1 MASPS
6 EKLADSL
13 AVLKKLQDGGAV
25 AIRSKDLTRTHRERL
40 VRNGFLQEV
49 IKGWY
54 VPHRPD
60 DQAGDSTAWYSS
72 FWQFCASYL
81 ESRFSG
87 EWCLS
92 PEQSVI
98 LHAGNW
104 TVPGQ
109 LLVRAKR
116 TRNNITTLPH
126 GTSLL
131 DIRAELPGTKDRV
144 TIEGLQLY
152 SLPAA
157 LIACAPGTYK
167 QHPTE
172 MRTALSLIG
181 DASELLDQLLD
192 GGRSTI
198 AGRLAGAF
206 RNIGRKRVADDLL
219 KTMKAAGYDVRE
231 SDPFQSQSP
240 MSFTRRESSPYVSRI
255 RLMWQEMRGPVLDL
269 FPAPPGIPSDTA
281 LYLKQVE
288 DVYTSDAYHSLSI
301 EGYQVSHELIEKVK
315 SGSWNPD
322 TDEQDR
328 NHRNALAARGYWQA
342 FQAVK
347 DSIEKVLKGQNAGQT
362 AEKDHSAWY
371 RELFGPSVT
380 TGILKPSDLAGYRNG
395 PVYIRKSMHVPPNRE
410 AVRDLMPAFF
420 DLLAEEQAAQV
431 RAVLGHFVFVHIHP
445 YMDGNGR
452 IGRFL
457 MNIMMASGG
466 YPWTIIPVEKRN
478 EYMAALEAASVDQD
492 IRAFTKFLAL
502 FSPAPPNCLRVG
514 KISA

>member
-1 MASPS
+1 MAIPS

-13 AVLKKLQDGGAV
+13 AVLKELQDDGV
-25 AIRSKDLTRTHRERL
+25 IAIRSKDLTRTHRERL
-40 VRNGFLQEV
+40 LRNGFLQEV

-54 VPHRPD
+54 ISHRPD
-60 DQAGDSTAWYSS
+60 DKSGDSTVWYAS

-104 TVPGQ
+104 TVPSQ
-109 LLVRAKR
+109 LLVRARR
-116 TRNNITTLPH
+116 TSNNITNLPH

-131 DIRAELPGTKDRV
+131 DIRAELPDARDRV

-157 LIACAPGTYK
+157 LIACTPGAYK

-172 MRTALSLIG
+172 MRTALSLVG

-192 GGRSTI
+192 GGHSTI
-198 AGRLAGAF
+198 TGRLAGAL
-206 RNIGRKRVADDLL
+206 RNIGRTRIADELL

-231 SDPFQSQSP
+231 TDPFESQSP
-240 MSFTRRESSPYVSRI
+240 MSFIRRERSPYVSRI
-255 RLMWQEMRGPVLDL
+255 RLMWQEMREPVIEL
-269 FPAPPGIPSDTA
+269 FPEPPGIPPDTTA
-281 LYLKQVE
+281 YLKQVE

-322 TDEQDR
+322 ADEQD
-328 NHRNALAARGYWQA
+328 RNALAARGYWQA

-347 DSIEKVLKGQNAGQT
+347 DSIERVMSGQNAGQT
-362 AEKDHSAWY
+362 AEDDHRVWY
-371 RELFGPSVT
+371 REFFGPSVT

-420 DLLAEEQAAQV
+420 DLLAKEHAAQV
-431 RAVLGHFVFVHIHP
+431 RVVLGHFIFVYIHP
-445 YMDGNGR
+445 YVDGNGR

-457 MNIMMASGG
+457 MNTMMASGG
-466 YPWTIIPVEKRN
+466 YSWTIVPVEKRN
-478 EYMAALEAASVDQD
+478 EYMTALESASVDQD
-492 IRAFTKFLAL
+492 IRAFTKFLGE
-502 FSPAPPNCLRVG
+502 CLN
-514 KISA
+514 S

>member
-13 AVLKKLQDGGAV
+13 AVLKGLQDGGAV

-54 VPHRPD
+54 IPHRPD
-60 DQAGDSTAWYSS
+60 DQAGDSTAWYAS

-81 ESRFSG
+81 ESRFSE

-131 DIRAELPGTKDRV
+131 DIRAELPDTKDRV

-157 LIACAPGTYK
+157 LIACAPRAYK

-192 GGRSTI
+192 GGHSTI

-281 LYLKQVE
+281 SYLKQVE

-362 AEKDHSAWY
+362 AEEDHSAWY

-431 RAVLGHFVFVHIHP
+431 RVVLGHFIFVHIHP

-478 EYMAALEAASVDQD
+478 DYMAALEAASVDQD
-492 IRAFTKFLAL
+492 IRAFTKLVRQQNRQRHLA
-502 FSPAPPNCLRVG
+502 
-514 KISA
+514 